1 MEGRPTPVAR
11 RTDPSTSWEAARSV
25 SGIRESQREVLRV
38 FADVGPTTD
47 EAAFAFYAGYFHG
60 RGQSISGFRTR
71 RSELVKAGLL
81 RDTGERRKGST
92 GRSMIVWAAA

>member
-1 MEGRPTPVAR
+1 M
-11 RTDPSTSWEAARSV
+11 
-25 SGIRESQREVLRV
+25 
-38 FADVGPTTD
+38 TD
-47 EAAFAFYAGYFHG
+47 EALIAAYREDYRQGTVSK
-60 RGQSISGFRTR
+60 QSPSGLRTR